1 MKKIIICSVAVALVL
16 ILGITTLVLAL
27 VPIGI
32 NNKIDRPNEIYVCSK
47 ATSGSSF
54 ANGALSFYD
63 FDQKD
68 TDTISDIYSKFSHA
82 FEQNMLSA
90 LFKGELKADINAN
103 YNRVSSYIS
112 KNTSSDE
119 KITVLFKYNQSKKI
133 EVGDKSTT
141 YNALIFEITSKNERT
156 DIVMGVSS
164 NANIENST
172 FYYNYFYTAK
182 ANFSGLYEFIAHL
195 INN

>member
-1 MKKIIICSVAVALVL
+1 MKKIIISSVVVALVL
-16 ILGITTLVLAL
+16 ILGITTLTLAL
-27 VPIGI
+27 IPIGI
-32 NNKIDRPNEIYVCSK
+32 NNKIDRPNEVYICSSQ
-47 ATSGSSF
+47 TSSYPNGSLTYLDIDS
-54 ANGALSFYD
+54 NETG
-63 FDQKD
+63 
-68 TDTISDIYSKFSHA
+68 TISNIYSKFSHA

-112 KNTSSDE
+112 KNTSSDN
-119 KITVLFKYNQSKKI
+119 KITVIFKYNQNKKI

-141 YNALIFEITSKNERT
+141 YNALMFEITSKDERV
-156 DIVMGVSS
+156 DVVMGVSS

-182 ANFSGLYEFIAHL
+182 ANFSGLFNFISDL